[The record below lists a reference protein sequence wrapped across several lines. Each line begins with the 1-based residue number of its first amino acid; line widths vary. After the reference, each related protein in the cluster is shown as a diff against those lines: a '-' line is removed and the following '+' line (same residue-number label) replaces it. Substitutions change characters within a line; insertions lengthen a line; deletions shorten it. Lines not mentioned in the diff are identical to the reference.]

1 MKTTKNIMRSMDG
14 NLTKVDNDKKLSTLI
29 ILIADKK

>member
-1 MKTTKNIMRSMDG
+1 MKKRIKNIKIFDV
-14 NLTKVDNDKKLSTLI
+14 NKVDNDKKLSTFK